1 MDDPNGNP
9 KEKQSI
15 FSKLFK
21 RNEDN
26 DSNHVEEEIL
36 SMVNEGHESGVLE
49 SSEATMISNIFEFV
63 DKEAEEIC
71 TKRNDI
77 ESISKETNLIEA
89 LNIMLNSSFSRYP
102 VYDDNIDHI
111 IGILYLKDAARVHS
125 KDEDF
130 DGPIFKIPGLIR
142 NAMFIPETMNIDDLF
157 KSMQSQKTQ
166 MAIVVDEYG
175 QTTGIVTMEDI
186 LEEIVG
192 NILDEYDVEKKK
204 IHKRRGRKEE
214 YVIDGQTP
222 LEEIQQDLDI
232 NFEEGPY
239 ETLNGFM
246 ISRLDRL
253 PEKNEKFV
261 TECDGYT
268 FEILAVENRMV
279 TKVSVKKIIEKD
291 EEK

>member
-1 MDDPNGNP
+1 MDDLNGNP
-9 KEKQSI
+9 KEKQGF
-15 FSKLFK
+15 FSKFLK
-21 RNEDN
+21 KSDENT
-26 DSNHVEEEIL
+26 SSHVEEEIL
-36 SMVNEGHESGVLE
+36 SIINEGQESGALE
-49 SSEATMISNIFEFV
+49 SSEASMISNIFEFV
-63 DKEAEEIC
+63 DKEAGEIC

-130 DGPIFKIPGLIR
+130 DGPIYKIQGLIR

-192 NILDEYDVEKKK
+192 NIMDEYDVEKKK
-204 IHKRRGRKEE
+204 IHKRRGQKEE

-222 LEEIQQDLDI
+222 IDEIEQNLNI
-232 NFEEGPY
+232 EIEEGPY

-261 TECDGYT
+261 TECNGYT

-279 TKVSVKKIIEKD
+279 TKVSVKKIIEKE